1 VPLHQTGVVAVQLPK
16 GREMEMKTTMMNHCV
31 LASTVVGALAF
42 GGFAVITPAMAQ
54 VGSYYDYAPGDVAGP
69 GLPWGSIIANS
80 NHSVP
85 FDPADAA
92 LAYRYGKNYG
102 FCGFTIAG
110 C

>member
-1 VPLHQTGVVAVQLPK
+1 
-16 GREMEMKTTMMNHCV
+16 MNTRMLNRCV
-31 LASTVVGALAF
+31 LASTFVAALAV
-42 GGFAVITPAMAQ
+42 GGLAVATPAMAQ
-54 VGSYYDYAPGDVAGP
+54 IGPSYQVDPYYYDYAPGYAPGP
-69 GLPWGSIIANS
+69 GLQWGAIIANS

-92 LAYRYGKNYG
+92 LAYRYGKDYG

>member
-1 VPLHQTGVVAVQLPK
+1 VAAQISNKWGPD
-16 GREMEMKTTMMNHCV
+16 MNTRMLNRCA
-31 LASTVVGALAF
+31 LASTVVAALAL
-42 GGFAVITPAMAQ
+42 GGFAVATPAMAQ
-54 VGSYYDYAPGDVAGP
+54 MGPYYDYAPGPLYDYAPGYGP

-92 LAYRYGKNYG
+92 ISYRYGRNYG
-102 FCGFTIAG
+102 FCGYTIAG